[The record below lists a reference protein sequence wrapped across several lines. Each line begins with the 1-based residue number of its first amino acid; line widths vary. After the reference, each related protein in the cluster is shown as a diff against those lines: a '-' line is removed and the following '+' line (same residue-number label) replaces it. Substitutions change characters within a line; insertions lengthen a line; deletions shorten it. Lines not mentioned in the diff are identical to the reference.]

1 MSTLLSLIAGPNSIF
16 LILGGAIIA
25 FFAHGARQ
33 RHVGAKLERQKNDAA
48 EKRAREEHDEVQND
62 IGVLAPD
69 QARKELGTWDR

>member
-1 MSTLLSLIAGPNSIF
+1 MTWLLSLIAGPNSIF

-33 RHVGAKLERQKNDAA
+33 RAVGARKEREKQAAA
-48 EKRAREEHDEVQND
+48 EKLANDIHSEVQND

-69 QARKELGTWDR
+69 QARKELSTWDK

>member
-1 MSTLLSLIAGPNSIF
+1 MTALLYTLLA
-16 LILGGAIIA
+16 AIIA
-25 FFAHGARQ
+25 TFIAFMRGR
-33 RHVGAKLERQKNDAA
+33 VSGAKLERQKNDAA